1 MNVST
6 KSYLVC
12 RDDAALLLG
21 VLLEE
26 LLALHGEEVAAEGA
40 LDHGLLQHVAVV
52 HRHRRRVRRPAV
64 DHQSW
69 SWLEL
74 HFLLLAELTQLS
86 VLVFPASQMLVTL
99 IFQVQ
104 KTLQKKQ

>member
-1 MNVST
+1 MKVHL

-12 RDDAALLLG
+12 RDDASLLLG

-64 DHQSW
+64 DDQ
-69 SWLEL
+69 
-74 HFLLLAELTQLS
+74 AY
-86 VLVFPASQMLVTL
+86 
-99 IFQVQ
+99 
-104 KTLQKKQ
+104 